1 MIKQDRV
8 FEDTTHFQISSKCSD
23 ETALMC
29 FSMMIDSD
37 NAGPYSDPMTP
48 EKERH
53 FLQQSVPLLC
63 IQKERKPELHSCFH
77 LDHLKNLLVIR
88 STLE

>member
-23 ETALMC
+23 ETAMIC
-29 FSMMIDSD
+29 FFMMIDSD

-53 FLQQSVPLLC
+53 FLQHSVSTSALHP
-63 IQKERKPELHSCFH
+63 KRK
-77 LDHLKNLLVIR
+77 K
-88 STLE
+88 T